1 MRKDK
6 KLEALILEGI
16 RAHMQQSGHNE
27 NYLTPKQL
35 CDRWQIKDKALEKWR
50 FEGKPPIY
58 MKVQAS
64 KKAIIRYP
72 LHGENGVLDVEQK
85 WLRNST
91 SDTGE
96 NISTLNAPAKSPAH
110 T

>member
-1 MRKDK
+1 MRKNK
-6 KLEALILEGI
+6 ELEQLISEGI
-16 RAHMQQSGHNE
+16 RHQLKELGYSDKF
-27 NYLTPKQL
+27 LTPEQL
-35 CDRWQIKDKALEKWR
+35 CDRWRITLKALEKWR

-72 LHGENGVLDVEQK
+72 LHGENAVLDVEQK

-91 SDTGE
+91 SDTGG
-96 NISTLNAPAKSPAH
+96 NILTANIPAKSLAN